1 MCDNVWRLIVLV
13 FFWRRDGLNG
23 NISWWVLLNTC
34 FVGFCS
40 PNVNLSVGP
49 KVCFFFYMLNFQ
61 RGCRQRVR
69 GRQLT
74 YGVRVNREIDRLI
87 TFHFNG
93 TPDSSYND
101 ARGMSVAAV

>member
-1 MCDNVWRLIVLV
+1 MAFDRTCVFLEEGWAKWKYFLV
-13 FFWRRDGLNG
+13 GAIEHLFW
-23 NISWWVLLNTC
+23 
-34 FVGFCS
+34 GFCG

-49 KVCFFFYMLNFQ
+49 KVCFFFYILNFQ

-74 YGVRVNREIDRLI
+74 YGVRVNRDIDRLI